1 MSELAE
7 GSFTS
12 DWNLPAVLCSC
23 LLRPAASRAED
34 GCLLVSRSPFDA
46 VLQGHVHSWVRTKYQ

>member
-1 MSELAE
+1 M
-7 GSFTS
+7 TS
-12 DWNLPAVLCSC
+12 LLKAVSHPIGIFPLCFADVC
-23 LLRPAASRAED
+23 CGPAASRAED